1 MSNPRRSRHKVKAG
15 GGQSEPKRRQVHC
28 VTTSYDVTSR
38 AWIYLIDT
46 KYLEKYFLEESRMT
60 MGALIIIHQV
70 FPSVPRQMVAGKKGG
85 EERTPLASK
94 FLREGE
100 APATIS
106 TWASRVHR

>member
-85 EERTPLASK
+85 GGAHPFGLQ
-94 FLREGE
+94 
-100 APATIS
+100 IS
-106 TWASRVHR
+106 ARGGGARNDFNVGISSP